1 MAADYAKLLEG
12 IRPNRL
18 VLADGDVIMRAG
30 DKVAAIYAVETGKVA
45 LSRHGSVVHV
55 AEPGTLFGESGLFSE
70 TNPVDAVAVGPAAV
84 SAYSQAHVLLHL
96 RAHPDIALAFSAY
109 LARRLNAARARIE
122 LGKLKGAE
130 ERVVA
135 FLTQAGAAQGWIKV
149 AQPLSH
155 IAADIGLTHE
165 AFYRTLRKL
174 VDKGRLER
182 QGRRGFW
189 LRPNPGEVG

>member
-1 MAADYAKLLEG
+1 MAADYSKLLEG

-18 VLADGDVIMRAG
+18 MLAAGDVVMRAG
-30 DKVAAIYAVETGKVA
+30 DKVAAIYAVETGRVA

-55 AEPGTLFGESGLFSE
+55 ADPGTLFGESGLFGE
-70 TNPVDAVAVGPAAV
+70 TNPVDAVAMGPAV
-84 SAYSQAHVLLHL
+84 VLAYAQAQVLLHL
-96 RAHPDIALAFSAY
+96 RAHPDLNLAFSAY

-122 LGKLKGAE
+122 LGKLRGAQD
-130 ERVVA
+130 RVVA
-135 FLTQAGAAQGWIKV
+135 FLTQAGAAEGWIKLG
-149 AQPLSH
+149 QPLSH

-174 VDKGRLER
+174 VDAGLLER

-189 LRPNPGEVG
+189 LKGDHA

>member
-1 MAADYAKLLEG
+1 MAADYSNLLQG
-12 IRPNRL
+12 IRPSRKM
-18 VLADGDVIMRAG
+18 LAAGDVVMRAG
-30 DKVAAIYAVETGKVA
+30 DKVSAIYAVESGRIA
-45 LSRHGSVVHV
+45 LSRHGSMVHV
-55 AEPGTLFGESGLFSE
+55 ADPGTLFGESGLFAE
-70 TNPVDAVAVGPAAV
+70 TNPVDAVAMGPAV
-84 SAYSQAHVLLHL
+84 VLAYAQAQVLLHL
-96 RAHPDIALAFSAY
+96 RAHPDINLAFSAY

-130 ERVVA
+130 DRVTA

-149 AQPLSH
+149 GQPLSH

-189 LRPNPGEVG
+189 LKPGHE

>member
-1 MAADYAKLLEG
+1 MAADYSNLLQG
-12 IRPNRL
+12 IRPSRKM
-18 VLADGDVIMRAG
+18 LAAGDVVMRAG
-30 DKVAAIYAVETGKVA
+30 DKVAAIYAVESGRIA
-45 LSRHGSVVHV
+45 LSRHGSMVHV
-55 AEPGTLFGESGLFSE
+55 AEPGTLFGESGLFAE
-70 TNPVDAVAVGPAAV
+70 INPVDAVALETGVV
-84 SAYSQAHVLLHL
+84 LAYAQAQVLLHL
-96 RAHPDIALAFSAY
+96 RAHPDINLAFSAY

-130 ERVVA
+130 DRVTA

-149 AQPLSH
+149 GQPLSH

-182 QGRRGFW
+182 QGRHGFW
-189 LRPNPGEVG
+189 LKPGHE